1 MHFHFPFS
9 SQDVLW
15 TLTFAAHLVLL
26 VVLMGRDRVKTFP
39 WFTANIVLVAFR
51 LLTSKLLFGRI
62 PQMTA
67 ATIFII
73 MACVGAF
80 LSLMVVIEVGRRAF
94 RGARRVYWL
103 NGALGCIVAGAAVL
117 AFWGAW
123 PAWKTL
129 TSAPPLNLG
138 QLLAQKGML
147 LGDVEDI
154 LVGLLI
160 VLLGRRTGAGFGS
173 KVQQVAI
180 GLMTASISQ
189 LSIQLIWE
197 RIAKTAVAH
206 TREEYLHVIN
216 LRDRLFDTNSAV
228 YIAVL
233 VWWIVCLWIEKDR
246 EQGIGNREQDATVE
260 AGAEHGRELPQGTED
275 QG

>member
-73 MACVGAF
+73 TACVGAF
-80 LSLMVVIEVGRRAF
+80 LSLMVVIEVARRAF

-103 NGALGCIVAGAAVL
+103 NGALGCIVLGAAVL
-117 AFWGAW
+117 AFW
-123 PAWKTL
+123 
-129 TSAPPLNLG
+129 
-138 QLLAQKGML
+138 
-147 LGDVEDI
+147 
-154 LVGLLI
+154 
-160 VLLGRRTGAGFGS
+160 
-173 KVQQVAI
+173 
-180 GLMTASISQ
+180 
-189 LSIQLIWE
+189 
-197 RIAKTAVAH
+197 
-206 TREEYLHVIN
+206 
-216 LRDRLFDTNSAV
+216 
-228 YIAVL
+228 
-233 VWWIVCLWIEKDR
+233 
-246 EQGIGNREQDATVE
+246 
-260 AGAEHGRELPQGTED
+260 
-275 QG
+275 